1 LPDLTTH
8 LERIRQQMPATTK
21 NIFLNAG
28 SFGPL
33 PSCVLQA
40 MQEQIQEEWQN
51 GRLGAA
57 AFEAMGK
64 IYGDARSSVA
74 HLLNADLNEIALT
87 DNTGEGLNI
96 ITNGIQWHED
106 DEVITTNHEHMSYL
120 RHYTSY
126 EIAMV
131 LSFASLILAQQ
142 QNVLF
147 SKPLQ
152 TW

>member
-1 LPDLTTH
+1 
-8 LERIRQQMPATTK
+8 MPATTK
-21 NIFLNAG
+21 NLFLNAG

-40 MQEQIQEEWQN
+40 MQEQMQEEWQN

-74 HLLNADLNEIALT
+74 RLLNADLDEIALT

-96 ITNGIQWHED
+96 ISNGIQWHED
-106 DEVITTNHEHMSYL
+106 DEVITTNHEHMSLLAPLYQL
-120 RHYTSY
+120 DRKSTRLNSSHVAISY
-126 EIAMV
+126 AV
-131 LSFASLILAQQ
+131 FCL
-142 QNVLF
+142 
-147 SKPLQ
+147 K
-152 TW
+152 